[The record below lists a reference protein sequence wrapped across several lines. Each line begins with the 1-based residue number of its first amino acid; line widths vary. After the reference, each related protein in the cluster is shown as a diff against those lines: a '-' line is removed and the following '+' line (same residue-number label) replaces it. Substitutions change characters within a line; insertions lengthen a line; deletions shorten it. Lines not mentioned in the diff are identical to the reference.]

1 MIFFYL
7 INRLE
12 DNPTRSLVGKITY
25 VKNILFYTNVSSVRA
40 ISPQLHCIIILIPM
54 FKFVPFLEHY
64 GTDEQIAKYMRP
76 MRDGEIIGAIA
87 MTEPSGGSDL
97 QGIKTTAVQ
106 DGDDWIL
113 NGSKVFITNGWN
125 ADMVLVVAITDKNV
139 S

>member
-1 MIFFYL
+1 
-7 INRLE
+7 
-12 DNPTRSLVGKITY
+12 
-25 VKNILFYTNVSSVRA
+25 
-40 ISPQLHCIIILIPM
+40 M